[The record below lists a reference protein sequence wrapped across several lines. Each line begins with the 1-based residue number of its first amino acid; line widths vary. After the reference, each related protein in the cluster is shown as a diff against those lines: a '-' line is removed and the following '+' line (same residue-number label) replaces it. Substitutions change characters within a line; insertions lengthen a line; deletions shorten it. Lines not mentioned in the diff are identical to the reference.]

1 MSGKSCLVFLQIQV
15 LIWFLM
21 ATPTNG
27 AAEYADVTE
36 NLFKIAGP
44 VLEALKDPKIQPYF
58 RSLSVRFRSSSSP
71 FVAPVVHFSNRYTRR
86 SRTSPVSAPAS
97 FPRTGQSELFFP

>member
-1 MSGKSCLVFLQIQV
+1 MT
-15 LIWFLM
+15 
-21 ATPTNG
+21 TPMNG

-36 NLFKIAGP
+36 NIFKIAEP

-71 FVAPVVHFSNRYTRR
+71 FVV
-86 SRTSPVSAPAS
+86 
-97 FPRTGQSELFFP
+97 LFVYFFN